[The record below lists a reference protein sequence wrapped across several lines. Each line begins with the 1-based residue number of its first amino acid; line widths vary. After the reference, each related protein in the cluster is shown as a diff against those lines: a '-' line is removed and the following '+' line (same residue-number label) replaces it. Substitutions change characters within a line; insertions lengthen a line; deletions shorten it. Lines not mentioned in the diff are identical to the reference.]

1 MLGKLAPIYEFRDE
15 RLLEQALTHRS
26 HARHNNERLEF
37 LGDALVNMLVAEL
50 LYENYPK
57 ADEGQLTRLRAS
69 LVSGLA
75 MAEIARNM
83 ELGAQ
88 IRLGP
93 GEMKSGGHR
102 RDSILA
108 DALEALVAAVY
119 LDGGWEA
126 CRKFVREL
134 YTHALVDLA
143 DTTKDAKTRL
153 QELLQGRALPLP
165 EYELLNAHGEDHAK
179 QFDVKC
185 SVAVASAEA
194 VASAHSRRA
203 AEQLAASQVL
213 TQVEH
218 WLRHGQ

>member
-1 MLGKLAPIYEFRDE
+1 MADKLTPDYQFRDE
-15 RLLEQALTHRS
+15 RLHEQALTHRS

-75 MAEIARNM
+75 MAKIARNM
-83 ELGAQ
+83 ELGPQ

-119 LDGGWEA
+119 LDGGWDA
-126 CRKFVREL
+126 CRKFVREI
-134 YTHALVDLA
+134 YADALVDLA

-185 SVAVASAEA
+185 SVAVATAQA

-218 WLRHGQ
+218 WLRNGN

>member
-1 MLGKLAPIYEFRDE
+1 MDKSVPLYQFRDA
-15 RLLEQALTHRS
+15 RLHEQALTHRS

-50 LYENYPK
+50 LYEHYPK

-75 MAEIARNM
+75 MAELARHM
-83 ELGAQ
+83 QLGAQ

-126 CRKFVREL
+126 CRKFVRDL
-134 YTHALVDLA
+134 YADALIDLA
-143 DTTKDAKTRL
+143 DTGKDAKTQL

-165 EYELLNAHGEDHAK
+165 EYELLNARGDDHAK

-185 SVAVASAEA
+185 TVAIATAEA

-213 TQVEH
+213 IKVEH
-218 WLRHGQ
+218 WLRHEY